1 MSMYFLELWIQNLFA
16 FSLLF
21 LYLEWS
27 AFYVCLKSSA
37 GGKKKKV
44 LQGFKSSGAKQAA
57 AHFMIVK
64 SDRYWKKSLNLS
76 TGYNHQNIPM

>member
-1 MSMYFLELWIQNLFA
+1 MNFEYKTCLPFPFFSCTLNGQPFMSALRV
-16 FSLLF
+16 LLV
-21 LYLEWS
+21 E
-27 AFYVCLKSSA
+27 
-37 GGKKKKV
+37 KKNV

-57 AHFMIVK
+57 AHFMLVK